1 MDATSGASA
10 AATRRTVVAVA
21 GAGGLTAVLA
31 ACGGSNSGSPG
42 PGGSTNDGGS
52 DPGGRASAP
61 SGTGKGTPLA
71 KASEIPEGG
80 GKIFAGQKVVVTQPS
95 ADEFKAFSAICT
107 HQGCTVSEVK
117 DGTIH
122 CPCHGSRFRITD
134 GSVAQGPAVQPL
146 AAMKVTVVGG
156 EVTLD

>member
-1 MDATSGASA
+1 MDATSDASTT
-10 AATRRTVVAVA
+10 ATRRTVVAVV
-21 GAGGLTAVLA
+21 GVGGLTAALA
-31 ACGGSNSGSPG
+31 ACGGSNSGSAG
-42 PGGSTNDGGS
+42 QEGSTSDGGS
-52 DPGGRASAP
+52 DAGGQASAP

-71 KASEIPEGG
+71 KTSEIPKGG
-80 GKIFAGQKVVVTQPS
+80 GVVFAGQKVVVTQPS
-95 ADEFKAFSAICT
+95 AGEFKAFSAICT

-146 AAMKVTVVGG
+146 AATKVTVVGG